1 MPDPAPESEFLAAEG
16 EATMACCGT
25 RSRVDG
31 PDMCTLCLEP
41 LPLPGPGADVV
52 LKLHAC
58 GHCFHRDC
66 AQEMLLNSLRKYEKP
81 RCPNCRATLFT
92 APFGKLL
99 GQRRQPRAKRMR
111 NMRELISVS
120 EVRLTPASA
129 PAPPAP
135 SPSINDTP
143 ISTTPD
149 VAHHES
155 FHGSTFLQL
164 NPPLCPPLDSQE
176 YMKSKNWRVPKRNAV
191 GSTEAQ
197 RALAGLIIQSRKDF
211 AEEFGEDP

>member
-1 MPDPAPESEFLAAEG
+1 
-16 EATMACCGT
+16 MACCGT

-31 PDMCTLCLEP
+31 PDMCTLCIEP

-52 LKLHAC
+52 LMLHAC

-66 AQEMLLNSLRKYEKP
+66 AQEMLLNALRKYEKP
-81 RCPNCRATLFT
+81 RCPNCRATLYT

-120 EVRLTPASA
+120 E
-129 PAPPAP
+129 
-135 SPSINDTP
+135 
-143 ISTTPD
+143 
-149 VAHHES
+149 
-155 FHGSTFLQL
+155 
-164 NPPLCPPLDSQE
+164 E

>member
-1 MPDPAPESEFLAAEG
+1 
-16 EATMACCGT
+16 
-25 RSRVDG
+25 
-31 PDMCTLCLEP
+31 
-41 LPLPGPGADVV
+41 
-52 LKLHAC
+52 
-58 GHCFHRDC
+58 
-66 AQEMLLNSLRKYEKP
+66 MLLNSLRKYEKP

-164 NPPLCPPLDSQE
+164 NPRLCPPLDSQE

>member
-1 MPDPAPESEFLAAEG
+1 
-16 EATMACCGT
+16 MACCGT

-31 PDMCTLCLEP
+31 PDMCTLCMEP

-52 LKLHAC
+52 LMLHAC

-66 AQEMLLNSLRKYEKP
+66 AQEMLLNALRKYEKP
-81 RCPNCRATLFT
+81 RCPNCRATLYT

-120 EVRLTPASA
+120 EVGLA
-129 PAPPAP
+129 PAPAPAPPPPAP
-135 SPSINDTP
+135 SPP
-143 ISTTPD
+143 STTRRFPRRLTWLATSL
-149 VAHHES
+149 V
-155 FHGSTFLQL
+155 TRFLRFSL
-164 NPPLCPPLDSQE
+164 FSSSPPNSPPLDSQE